1 MNTEKKKRPRKQY
14 DAIGGEPVIHNP
26 EVVDLTRALNWF
38 NTQWSPD
45 NAKKW
50 LVGYMTKNNYDKS
63 DIQTVSSKIRK
74 VIPTTASLARLYTNG
89 STIDPKYHALIKSS
103 IDAVLDTTRPDLDE
117 EGNPIIV
124 AAAPK
129 SQKPKSLPT
138 EMLEFMDDLI
148 ARSMAGEKVKVDF
161 YKALMDMKAT
171 KWHLDELTKEYA
183 SLLSELEELNE
194 KEDDQLLE
202 AYKHIS
208 WKAVRQTIELLNSMN
223 TQFKQIKA
231 VKKSAARKPRAKKA
245 PKIEKIIGKLKYQR
259 ENPEFR
265 IASIDP
271 AKIIGAKYLVAF
283 NTKTRDLSLYIA
295 NEGGFSVKGT
305 TVTNFDETKSFTK
318 KLRKPLDVLPLIDT
332 RINAERQFKQIK
344 TEGRAA
350 NGRMN
355 DFTIL
360 YKVW

>member
-1 MNTEKKKRPRKQY
+1 MNTEKKKRPRKQFV
-14 DAIGGEPVIHNP
+14 AIGGEPVIHNP
-26 EVVDLTRALNWF
+26 NKLELTKALNWF
-38 NTQWSPD
+38 NAQWTPD

-50 LVGYMTKNNYDKS
+50 IVGYMTANKYDKDEIARIS
-63 DIQTVSSKIRK
+63 TKARK
-74 VIPTTASLARLYTNG
+74 VIPTVASLARLYTNG
-89 STIDPKYHALIKSS
+89 SVIDNVYHGMIKEN
-103 IDAVLDTTRPDLDE
+103 IDDILDANRPELDDD
-117 EGNPIIV
+117 GNPIV
-124 AAAPK
+124 VVK
-129 SQKPKSLPT
+129 VEKPKSVPS

-148 ARSMAGEKVKVDF
+148 TRSLAGEKVKVDF

-171 KWHLDELTKEYA
+171 KWHLDELTSEYTPI
-183 SLLSELEELNE
+183 LVELEELNE
-194 KEDDQLLE
+194 KEDEQLLE
-202 AYKHIS
+202 AYNNVS
-208 WKAVRQTIELLNSMN
+208 WKAVRQTIELLNSMM

-231 VKKSAARKPRAKKA
+231 VKKSAARKPRAKKP
-245 PKIEKIIGKLKYQR
+245 PKIEKLIGRLKYMR
-259 ENPEFR
+259 ENSDFR

-332 RINAERQFKQIK
+332 RINAERQFKQVK